1 MAVFFDILTFL
12 YMSIKMLGLLAAASL
27 ATVACSQEKK
37 VETTTTT
44 TVPTTNPNTAVVAP
58 DTMAAHDEARRL
70 AARVA
75 EDLKLTDTV
84 VVTRIERTYYAR
96 GRRLNELQTRY
107 STDTTGRYL
116 AMRQANDQ
124 ADAKVRTL
132 LNNPAYYNTYSTNRA
147 AYGEGPYSLAPAR
160 VEPISTGVGPGR
172 SAANNVGQGSGV
184 KKLENHNNGDRKVK
198 YENGA
203 KIKRNEDGSVK
214 IKRADGTKIKIDEN
228 GNRTVKKSIF

>member
-1 MAVFFDILTFL
+1 MT
-12 YMSIKMLGLLAAASL
+12 IKMLGLLAAASL

-37 VETTTTT
+37 VETTTTA
-44 TVPTTNPNTAVVAP
+44 TVPTADPNTAVVMP

-75 EDLKLTDTV
+75 DDLKLTDTV
-84 VVTRIERTYYAR
+84 VVTRIERTYYTR
-96 GRRLNELQTRY
+96 GRRLGELQTRY
-107 STDTTGRYL
+107 ATDTTGRYL

-124 ADAKVRTL
+124 ADTDVRTT

-160 VEPISTGVGPGR
+160 VEPIRTGAGTAR
-172 SAANNVGQGSGV
+172 SAVGNVGQGSGI
-184 KKLENHNNGDRKVK
+184 KKLENQNDGDRKVK

>member
-1 MAVFFDILTFL
+1 MT
-12 YMSIKMLGLLAAASL
+12 IKMLGLLAAASL

-44 TVPTTNPNTAVVAP
+44 TVPAADPNTAVVAP
-58 DTMAAHDEARRL
+58 DTMAAHDEARRM

-84 VVTRIERTYYAR
+84 VVTRIERTYYTR
-96 GRRLNELQTRY
+96 GRRLGELQTRY

-124 ADAKVRTL
+124 ADTEVRTS

-147 AYGEGPYSLAPAR
+147 AYGEGPYSLTPAR
-160 VEPISTGVGPGR
+160 VEPIRTGAGTGTGR
-172 SAANNVGQGSGV
+172 SAASNVGQGSGV
-184 KKLENHNNGDRKVK
+184 KKLENQNDGDRKVK